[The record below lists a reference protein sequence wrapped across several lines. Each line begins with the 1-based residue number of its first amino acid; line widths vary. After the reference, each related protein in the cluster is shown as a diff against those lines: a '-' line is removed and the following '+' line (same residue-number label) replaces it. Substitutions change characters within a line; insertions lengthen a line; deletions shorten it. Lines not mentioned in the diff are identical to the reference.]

1 MIYIYSGEDN
11 VTSRNIYLQHVEKLK
26 AEGLEVVNINGKEV
40 KEENLEI
47 FLGGRSL
54 FGQTRALTIENLFSL
69 TKSKDKE
76 NLINKIIG
84 FKDQIIIFWEEK
96 DFSKADVLKYPDFS
110 IKNFKLPPS
119 LFSFLDKLYPK
130 RITENLQNFHLAVL
144 NSDAGYIFSMLIRQ
158 IRLLILAKDDE
169 LTTMAPWQR
178 AKLYKQAEVFDMN
191 KLKAIYLKLLEI
203 DFQQKSS
210 GTPFSLQGQIELL
223 LAEI

>member
-1 MIYIYSGEDN
+1 MIFIYSGEDN
-11 VTSRNIYLQHVEKLK
+11 VTSRNVYLQHVEKLK
-26 AEGLEVVNINGKEV
+26 AEGLEVVNLNGKEI

-76 NLINKIIG
+76 NIINKIIG
-84 FKDQIIIFWEEK
+84 FKDQEIVFWEEK
-96 DFSKADVLKYPDFS
+96 DFAKADILKYPDFS
-110 IKNFKLPPS
+110 IKNYKLPAS
-119 LFSFLDKLYPK
+119 IFSFLDKLYPGK
-130 RITENLQNFHLAVL
+130 VMENLQNFHLAII
-144 NSDAGYIFSMLIRQ
+144 NSDAGYIFSMMIRQ
-158 IRLLILAKDDE
+158 IRLLMLAKDDE

-178 AKLYKQAEVFDMN
+178 AKLYKQAKVFDIN

-203 DFQQKSS
+203 DYQQKTS
-210 GTPFSLQGQIELL
+210 GTPYSLQGQIELL